1 MDMCVDGW
9 RWMDGYVDG
18 WVGMWVREEVGSWT

>member
-9 RWMDGYVDG
+9 GWMDGYVDG
-18 WVGMWVREEVGSWT
+18 WVDMWVREEVGSWT